1 VRKLTVET
9 PDDLTAQGEQI
20 AGLAREGLSN
30 PEIGARLSVSRRR
43 SNGTEEG
50 VHQARDQI

>member
-9 PDDLTAQGEQI
+9 RDDLRVQGEQI

-43 SNGTEEG
+43 SNGTEKG
-50 VHQARDQI
+50 ANHVRDQI